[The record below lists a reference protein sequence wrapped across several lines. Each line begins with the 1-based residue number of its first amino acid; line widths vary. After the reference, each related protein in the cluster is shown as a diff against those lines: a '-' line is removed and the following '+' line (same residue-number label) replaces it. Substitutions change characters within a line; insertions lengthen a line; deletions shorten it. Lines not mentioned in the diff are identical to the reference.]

1 MSRENVELAHAAVEA
16 VAQMD
21 PARLVE
27 ITDPNVE
34 WHSFLAQLGEG
45 GVYRGHDGMRQYAMD
60 LREAWDT
67 FQATVVDS
75 LAIGEVVLLVSQ
87 LRYRGK
93 GSGVDAESPAGH
105 MIKIRAGKIVLMRSF
120 RDPEKAL
127 EAVGP
132 RTGSI

>member
-1 MSRENVELAHAAVEA
+1 MSQENLEIAHAAVAA

-27 ITDPNVE
+27 ITDPDVE
-34 WHSFLAQLGEG
+34 WHSFLAQIGEG
-45 GVYRGHDGMRQYAMD
+45 GVYRGHDGMRQYATD

-75 LAIGEVVLLVSQ
+75 LAVGEVVLLVSQ

-105 MIKIRAGKIVLMRSF
+105 LIKVRNGKIVLMRSF

-127 EAVGP
+127 EAMGL
-132 RTGSI
+132 RK

>member
-1 MSRENVELAHAAVEA
+1 MSRENLELAHAAVDA

-27 ITDPNVE
+27 ITDPHVE
-34 WHSFLAQLGEG
+34 WHSFLAQIGEG
-45 GVYRGHDGMRQYAMD
+45 GVYRGHDGMRQYATD

-75 LAIGEVVLLVSQ
+75 LAVGDVVLLVSQ
-87 LRYRGK
+87 LRYRGR

-105 MIKIRAGKIVLMRSF
+105 MIKIRNGKIVLMRSF

-127 EAVGP
+127 EAVG
-132 RTGSI
+132 RESSA

>member
-1 MSRENVELAHAAVEA
+1 MELAHAAVDA

-34 WHSFLAQLGEG
+34 WHSFLAQIGEG
-45 GVYRGHDGMRQYAMD
+45 GVYRGHDGMRQYATD

-75 LAIGEVVLLVSQ
+75 LAVGDVVLLVSQ
-87 LRYRGK
+87 LRYRGR

-105 MIKIRAGKIVLMRSF
+105 MIKIRNGKIVLMRSF

-127 EAVGP
+127 EAVG
-132 RTGSI
+132 REGSA